1 MERIEQHN
9 NIFICS
15 NESWHEVRGPL
26 YKKGRV
32 SVPKG
37 VGAYEHPRYEKSAPF
52 SIRQWGTM
60 TIRAQMGPQKI
71 WEPET
76 ETEKEANNA
85 ILKVINENIV
95 AEVRKKRS
103 QAAVYG
109 TQSMSFYELK
119 MLRLMHIM
127 QSIEKRVWDGKEGSK
142 DIQLK
147 GCLNKKSWRKGEGKE
162 G

>member
-1 MERIEQHN
+1 
-9 NIFICS
+9 
-15 NESWHEVRGPL
+15 
-26 YKKGRV
+26 
-32 SVPKG
+32 
-37 VGAYEHPRYEKSAPF
+37 
-52 SIRQWGTM
+52 M

-127 QSIEKRVWDGKEGSK
+127 QSIKKRVWDGKGGSK

-147 GCLNKKSWRKGEGKE
+147 SWLNKKSWRKGEGKE